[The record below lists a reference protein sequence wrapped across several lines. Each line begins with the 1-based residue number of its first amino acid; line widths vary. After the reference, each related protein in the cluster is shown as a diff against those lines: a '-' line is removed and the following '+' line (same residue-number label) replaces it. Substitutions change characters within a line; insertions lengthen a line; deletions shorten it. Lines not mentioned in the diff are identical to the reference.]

1 MVRETSRGR
10 TKVVASSPAAGL
22 TASEA
27 PQLPGAAE
35 SAERVAPEQPAG
47 RRGPKR
53 SLGLAQVVDAA
64 LDVVDEGGP
73 DALSV
78 RAVAAALGV
87 RPNALYTYVASRAAL
102 EREIVERVLSDSDIA
117 LLDGEMAWQQR
128 VLEYATSLR
137 TALLRHPGAAR
148 LLMTAP
154 MDGPTALLVGE
165 RLIAAIVDGGLSAS
179 EASRAS
185 YALIVQVL
193 GSVALEVAET
203 DGRPPLPPENDRVA
217 GRLAALH
224 WLDAEQWPMT
234 AATKEVTASWISTEQ
249 FIWSVQRLLAG
260 IAADR

>member
-1 MVRETSRGR
+1 MYSKTMAGETSRAH
-10 TKVVASSPAAGL
+10 TEFAASVPVTRVS
-22 TASEA
+22 TAE
-27 PQLPGAAE
+27 
-35 SAERVAPEQPAG
+35 PAG
-47 RRGPKR
+47 RRGPRR

-64 LDVVDEGGP
+64 LDVLDEGGP

-87 RPNALYTYVASRAAL
+87 RPNALYTYVGSRAAL
-102 EREIVERVLSDSDIA
+102 EREVVERVLSDSNTA
-117 LLDGEMAWQQR
+117 LLEGEGRWQHR
-128 VLEYATSLR
+128 ILAFATSLR

-165 RLIAAIVDGGLSAS
+165 RLIAAIVDGGLSTT

-203 DGRPPLPPENDRVA
+203 AGTPPLPPEKDRVSD
-217 GRLAALH
+217 RLAALE

-249 FIWSVQRLLAG
+249 FTWSIQRLLAG
-260 IAADR
+260 IDAA

>member
-1 MVRETSRGR
+1 
-10 TKVVASSPAAGL
+10 
-22 TASEA
+22 
-27 PQLPGAAE
+27 
-35 SAERVAPEQPAG
+35 
-47 RRGPKR
+47 
-53 SLGLAQVVDAA
+53 VVDAA

-78 RAVAAALGV
+78 RAVAASLGV

-102 EREIVERVLSDSDIA
+102 EREIVERVLADSDVT
-117 LLDGEMAWQQR
+117 LLDRSEKSWQQA

-137 TALLRHPGAAR
+137 TVLLRHPGAAR
-148 LLMTAP
+148 LMMTAP

-165 RLIAAIVDGGLSAS
+165 RLIEAIASGGLAPA

-203 DGRPPLPPENDRVA
+203 NGIPPLPPEQDRIA
-217 GRLAALH
+217 GRLAALE
-224 WLDAEQWPMT
+224 WLNAEQWPMT

-249 FIWSVQRLLAG
+249 FLWSVQRLLAG
-260 IAADR
+260 IAPDR

>member
-1 MVRETSRGR
+1 MYSKAMVRETSRAH
-10 TKVVASSPAAGL
+10 TKVVASVPDAEV
-22 TASEA
+22 T
-27 PQLPGAAE
+27 PG
-35 SAERVAPEQPAG
+35 VPAG
-47 RRGPKR
+47 RRGPRR
-53 SLGLAQVVDAA
+53 SLGLTQVVDAA

-102 EREIVERVLSDSDIA
+102 EREIVERVLGDSDTT
-117 LLDGEMAWQQR
+117 LLDGEGPWQQR
-128 VLEYATSLR
+128 ILEYATSLR
-137 TALLRHPGAAR
+137 TALLCHPGAAR

-165 RLIAAIVDGGLSAS
+165 RLIAAIVDGGLSAT

-203 DGRPPLPPENDRVA
+203 DGRPPLPPEQDRVA
-217 GRLAALH
+217 GRLAALE

-234 AATKEVTASWISTEQ
+234 AATKEVTAGWISTEQ

-260 IAADR
+260 IATGWSRPGR